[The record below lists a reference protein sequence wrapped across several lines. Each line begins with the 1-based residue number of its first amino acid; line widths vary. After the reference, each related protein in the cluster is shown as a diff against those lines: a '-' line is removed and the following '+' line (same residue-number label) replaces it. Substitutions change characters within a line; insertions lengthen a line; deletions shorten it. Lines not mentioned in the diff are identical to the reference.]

1 MEMIDRFLSQSS
13 KCTTMSDDNSLP
25 SSSSSTTQLY
35 LTNRKQ
41 YQLLSMSSLYIAIK
55 AHEPIAF
62 ASDMFASMSNG
73 LYTISDIEEME
84 CYILKTLQWNINCP
98 TNVQFAYHVL
108 SLIYKHL
115 QSSVSVDD
123 EEESSSVV
131 DESTWCFI
139 LDETRFQ
146 IEYAL
151 RDYLL
156 SNIERGSTVAL
167 ASILNALDQVSNENE
182 KQCILHTLLSVMKS
196 YNFDSLYQVYVVKD
210 RLSNF
215 VSGNDSS
222 SSSNTESS
230 RSQEVQ
236 EAATTTPVAS
246 PATSTASSPVTTK
259 SVNSTTSASPRTSM
273 WLSSR

>member
-1 MEMIDRFLSQSS
+1 MIDRFLSQSS
-13 KCTTMSDDNSLP
+13 KSTTMSNDDNNSLP

-55 AHEPIAF
+55 AHEPVAF

-84 CYILKTLQWNINCP
+84 CHILKILQWNINCP
-98 TNVQFAYHVL
+98 TNVQFAYHIL

-115 QSSVSVDD
+115 QSLSVIVDD
-123 EEESSSVV
+123 EEECSSVV

-151 RDYLL
+151 RDYAL

-167 ASILNALDQVSNENE
+167 ASILNALDQVNNEDD
-182 KQCILHTLLSVMKS
+182 KQCILRTLISVMKS
-196 YNFDSLYQVYVVKD
+196 YNFDSLDQVYVVKD

-236 EAATTTPVAS
+236 EAAITPVAS
-246 PATSTASSPVTTK
+246 PATSTSSSPVTTK

-273 WLSSR
+273 WSSSR

>member
-13 KCTTMSDDNSLP
+13 KSTTMSDDDNSLPP
-25 SSSSSTTQLY
+25 SSSSTTTQLY

-123 EEESSSVV
+123 GEESSSVV

-151 RDYLL
+151 RDYSL

-167 ASILNALDQVSNENE
+167 ASILNALDRVTNEDE
-182 KQCILHTLLSVMKS
+182 KQCILHTLLSVMKE
-196 YNFDSLYQVYVVKD
+196 YNFDSLDQVYVVKD
-210 RLSNF
+210 RLSSF

-222 SSSNTESS
+222 SSSSTESS
-230 RSQEVQ
+230 EVQ
-236 EAATTTPVAS
+236 EAATTTPVSS

-259 SVNSTTSASPRTSM
+259 SVNSTTSTSPRTSM
-273 WLSSR
+273 WSSSR

>member
-1 MEMIDRFLSQSS
+1 MIDRFLSQSS
-13 KCTTMSDDNSLP
+13 KSTTMSNDDDNSLP
-25 SSSSSTTQLY
+25 SSSSSTTTQLY

-98 TNVQFAYHVL
+98 TNVQFAYHIL

-115 QSSVSVDD
+115 QSSVDG
-123 EEESSSVV
+123 EENIV

-151 RDYLL
+151 RDYDL

-167 ASILNALDQVSNENE
+167 ASILNALDQVTNDDE
-182 KQCILHTLLSVMKS
+182 KQCILHTLLSVMKE
-196 YNFDSLYQVYVVKD
+196 YNFDSLDQVYIVKD

-230 RSQEVQ
+230 RSQRVQ
-236 EAATTTPVAS
+236 EAAITPVSS
-246 PATSTASSPVTTK
+246 PATSATSSPVTTK

-273 WLSSR
+273 WSSR